1 MRFGIEYVSRRR
13 WCHGADIE
21 DQAWRRAESE
31 LVEGSV
37 EDADV
42 YARDLDAVFD
52 NQFIHRAVA
61 LPQEPEVDGEPSE
74 QHPGLTKC
82 IAPLSPAR
90 RAS

>member
-13 WCHGADIE
+13 WCYGVDIE
-21 DQAWRRAESE
+21 DQAWRRASGE

-52 NQFIHRAVA
+52 SQFIHRAVP
-61 LPQEPEVDGEPSE
+61 LPAEPEADLDASE
-74 QHPGLTKC
+74 LHPGLTKC
-82 IAPLSPAR
+82 VAPLAAR